1 MPARPRFSGA
11 AVAALLTLAC
21 LPSAAGQVQPPAS
34 LTAPAAPPA
43 PAPAPAT
50 VPVPGIEASVVKVFA
65 TARYPDPYRPWTK
78 QAPREGTGTGV
89 IIEGRRILTNAHV
102 VLYASQVQ
110 VQANQSGDKVSAT
123 VEAIAPGIDLAVLRL
138 EDESFFAQRPALPRA
153 ARLPGVKDPVMVYGF
168 PTGGTNLSIT
178 KGIVS
183 RIEFTLYNY
192 PVSGL
197 RIQIDAA
204 INPGNSGG
212 PAVVD
217 DRMIGLAFSRLG
229 GGDNIGYIIPAEEID
244 LFLADVADGRYDG
257 KPALFDPLQT
267 FENPALRTHLKVGRE
282 VEGVIVT
289 GVDNA
294 EEGYPLRP
302 WDVLTHIAGTPIDNE
317 GMVRRGDLRVR
328 LHYLLQSQAKAGRIA
343 LTVVRD
349 QTPRVLEVP
358 VPPQRP
364 LVMPDLVGN
373 YPSYFIYGPVVFS
386 AATQAF
392 LAGLNNVAAQLSA
405 QASPLAHRRADRP
418 AFAGEEIVV
427 VSSPFFPHRLVKG
440 YSPAQGRVVESVN
453 GRRVRNL
460 AHLVEL
466 LRDAREELI
475 VLDFAGRKIETVVL
489 PRAETAAATEDILND
504 NGIRAQGSP
513 DVLAVWQASRAP

>member
-1 MPARPRFSGA
+1 
-11 AVAALLTLAC
+11 
-21 LPSAAGQVQPPAS
+21 
-34 LTAPAAPPA
+34 
-43 PAPAPAT
+43 
-50 VPVPGIEASVVKVFA
+50 
-65 TARYPDPYRPWTK
+65 
-78 QAPREGTGTGV
+78 
-89 IIEGRRILTNAHV
+89 
-102 VLYASQVQ
+102 
-110 VQANQSGDKVSAT
+110 
-123 VEAIAPGIDLAVLRL
+123 
-138 EDESFFAQRPALPRA
+138 
-153 ARLPGVKDPVMVYGF
+153 
-168 PTGGTNLSIT
+168 
-178 KGIVS
+178 
-183 RIEFTLYNY
+183 
-192 PVSGL
+192 
-197 RIQIDAA
+197 
-204 INPGNSGG
+204 
-212 PAVVD
+212 
-217 DRMIGLAFSRLG
+217 
-229 GGDNIGYIIPAEEID
+229 
-244 LFLADVADGRYDG
+244 
-257 KPALFDPLQT
+257 
-267 FENPALRTHLKVGRE
+267 
-282 VEGVIVT
+282 
-289 GVDNA
+289 
-294 EEGYPLRP
+294 
-302 WDVLTHIAGTPIDNE
+302 
-317 GMVRRGDLRVR
+317 VR

-466 LRDAREELI
+466 LRDAREDLI
-475 VLDFAGRKIETVVL
+475 VLDFAGRKLETVVL
-489 PRAETAAATEDILND
+489 PRAETAAATEEILND

-513 DVLAVWQASRAP
+513 DVLAVWQAPRAP

>member
-1 MPARPRFSGA
+1 MPARLRFPGA
-11 AVAALLTLAC
+11 AVAALLTIFC
-21 LPSAAGQVQPPAS
+21 LPPAAGQVPPPAS
-34 LTAPAAPPA
+34 LTAPAAPTAPTAA
-43 PAPAPAT
+43 PAPAPA
-50 VPVPGIEASVVKVFA
+50 PGIEASVVKVFA

-138 EDESFFAQRPALPRA
+138 EDETFFAQRPALPRA

-289 GVDNA
+289 GTDSA

-302 WDVLTHIAGTPIDNE
+302 WDILTHIAGTPIDNE

-328 LHYLLQSQAKAGRIA
+328 LHYLLQSQARDGRIA

-349 QTPRVLEVP
+349 QTPRVMEVP

-392 LAGLNNVAAQLSA
+392 LG
-405 QASPLAHRRADRP
+405 
-418 AFAGEEIVV
+418 G
-427 VSSPFFPHRLVKG
+427 
-440 YSPAQGRVVESVN
+440 
-453 GRRVRNL
+453 
-460 AHLVEL
+460 
-466 LRDAREELI
+466 
-475 VLDFAGRKIETVVL
+475 
-489 PRAETAAATEDILND
+489 
-504 NGIRAQGSP
+504 
-513 DVLAVWQASRAP
+513 